1 MVQPDMRNI
10 LFLLMLLPSLLFAGN
25 GELYRQLHRPAS
37 LGGQHW
43 DLFDRDLL
51 QKYKDQTLLKKNFTD
66 IYSTQEYPAINE
78 KVSSR
83 YNEVIA
89 DTIYIQLYLV
99 AAVGVLVLL
108 PESISKWDMDEI
120 SKDPPVDKWHENVAA
135 GAVVDHDEWA
145 VNYIGHGIAG
155 AFYYTMARNDGL
167 TIVESTAYA
176 AFLSAIWEYGYE
188 AFAEKP
194 SIQDLISTPLI
205 GAILGEGMH
214 WLELRIDKNKGE
226 VLGSKILGSISYF
239 FLNPLGNMADAM
251 NRGLHKYNKKVTLEL
266 AYEVYPPRDA
276 RHPFELLNQTNV
288 DMPTEMTY
296 GFAIKLQ

>member
-1 MVQPDMRNI
+1 MVRPSMRNI
-10 LFLLMLLPSLLFAGN
+10 FLLAMLLPSLLFAGN
-25 GELYRQLHRPAS
+25 GELYRQLHRPVVLSSYGIDA
-37 LGGQHW
+37 
-43 DLFDRDLL
+43 FDRNMFQEYRDRSLL
-51 QKYKDQTLLKKNFTD
+51 EKNFQD
-66 IYSTQEYPAINE
+66 YYSSEEYPAANE

-120 SKDPPVDKWHENVAA
+120 SEDPPVDNWHENVAA

-167 TIVESTAYA
+167 TVGESAMYT

-205 GAILGEGMH
+205 GTILGEGMH
-214 WLELRIDKNKGE
+214 WLELRIDKNRGE

>member
-1 MVQPDMRNI
+1 MVLSSMRNI
-10 LFLLMLLPSLLFAGN
+10 LLLAMLLPSLLFAGD
-25 GELYRQLHRPAS
+25 GELYRQLHRPLS
-37 LGGQHW
+37 SSGHDSYPFNK
-43 DLFDRDLL
+43 DLFQEYRDRSLL
-51 QKYKDQTLLKKNFTD
+51 DKNFQD
-66 IYSTQEYPAINE
+66 LYSSGEYPAVNE

-83 YNEVIA
+83 YNEIIA

-120 SKDPPVDKWHENVAA
+120 SEDPPTDKWHENVAA

-167 TIVESTAYA
+167 TVAESAMYT
-176 AFLSAIWEYGYE
+176 AFLSAVWEYGYE

-205 GAILGEGMH
+205 GTILGEGMH
-214 WLELRIDKNKGE
+214 WLELRIDRNRGE
-226 VLGSKILGSISYF
+226 VLGSTILGSISYF

-251 NRGLHKYNKKVTLEL
+251 NKGLHKYNKKVTLEL
-266 AYEVYPPRDA
+266 AYEAYPARDT